1 MLRVLAYP
9 AFATVQR
16 DGVSPRSRRTE
27 LMLNC
32 ARIGYNP

>member
-1 MLRVLAYP
+1 MSRVLTYP
-9 AFATVQR
+9 DLAAVKSG
-16 DGVSPRSRRTE
+16 GVSPRSRRME